1 MFLKM
6 IFEASMLQVNRVK
19 LTGLREGTQHDDEKE
34 ACITLYGRAF
44 LGNGSEMMKT
54 SPVTGAG
61 ASDPNAELF
70 RVITNG
76 PPCKGAVVDPREAA
90 DLLQDCTS

>member
-1 MFLKM
+1 MQM
-6 IFEASMLQVNRVK
+6 NRVK
-19 LTGLREGTQHDDEKE
+19 LTRLREGTQHDDEIE
-34 ACITLYGRAF
+34 ACITPYGRAF
-44 LGNGSEMMKT
+44 SENGSEVMKT
-54 SPVTGAG
+54 SPVTSAG
-61 ASDPNAELF
+61 ASDPIAELF